1 MNKSELAGYLINLHN
16 LMDAQQATGLNPST
30 LLADEYR
37 KHWDLLKSIIT
48 KENEDEA
55 RNRNNRNLDESRTD
69 PTLNQPR
76 RGSAVGDN
84 GDIKP
89 NPT

>member
-37 KHWDLLKSIIT
+37 KHWDILKSTIT

-55 RNRNNRNLDESRTD
+55 RNRNNRNINESRANPARD
-69 PTLNQPR
+69 QSR
-76 RGSAVGDN
+76 RGSTVGDY
-84 GDIKP
+84 GDFKP

>member
-1 MNKSELAGYLINLHN
+1 MTKCEMAEYLVNLHT
-16 LMDAQQATGLNPST
+16 LMDAQQATGANPST

-37 KHWDLLKSIIT
+37 KHWDLLKSTIT

-55 RNRNNRNLDESRTD
+55 GNWNIRNVNESRAH
-69 PTLNQPR
+69 PTHDQSR
-76 RGSAVGDN
+76 RGSTARDN
-84 GDIKP
+84 GDLKS